1 MAYVIKPLSKAYYKR
16 YQTKFRRRREGK
28 TDYRARKR
36 LVVQAKDKYNSPRFR
51 FVVRFSNQFV
61 TCQVIS
67 ATMAGDEVL
76 CSAHSSELVK
86 YGVVAGLK
94 NYAAAYCTGLL
105 CARRL
110 LTNIKFQDEDGD
122 EQTLSDLYEPAPCDG
137 IVRSVRYG
145 RRTLYVEDLEWE
157 TERRPFRCNLDVGV
171 KATTLGSRVF
181 GALKGASDGG
191 LDIPHS
197 NKRFPGYSPEKK
209 KYNAQAHLDR
219 IFGVHVA
226 NYMRKLQKDDAA
238 KYAEH
243 FSKFIAGGKGPD
255 AIKGMYADA
264 HAAILQDAARA
275 DVPAERKHEY
285 LAKKH
290 PLQVKLSADQRSQR
304 VANKKVYK
312 AWKEWK
318 DDQDEGADEAD
329 DGSDSGS
336 GSSSD
341 SDE

>member
-1 MAYVIKPLSKAYYKR
+1 MAFVITPLSKAYYKR

-36 LVVQAKDKYNSPRFR
+36 LVAQAKDKYNSPRFR

-61 TCQVIS
+61 VCQVIS
-67 ATMAGDEVL
+67 ATMTGDEVL
-76 CSAHSSELVK
+76 VSAHSSELVK

-94 NYAAAYCTGLL
+94 NYAAAYATGLL

-110 LTNIKFQDEDGD
+110 LTNMKFTDEDGD
-122 EQTLSDLYEPAPCDG
+122 EQTLSDLYEPVPCDG
-137 IVRSVRYG
+137 QVRSVRYG

-209 KYNAQAHLDR
+209 KYNAGAHLDR
-219 IFGVHVA
+219 IYGVHVA
-226 NYMRKLQKDDAA
+226 NYMKKMQQDDAA

-243 FSKFIAGGKGPD
+243 FAKYIAAGKGAD
-255 AIKGMYADA
+255 SIKSMYEDA
-264 HAAILQDAARA
+264 HAAILKDASRA
-275 DVPAERKHEY
+275 DVPAEKKYAY
-285 LAKKH
+285 LKEKH
-290 PLQVKLSADQRSQR
+290 PLQKKLDGEQRAAR

-318 DDQDEGADEAD
+318 DDQDEDEED
-329 DGSDSGS
+329 D
-336 GSSSD
+336 
-341 SDE
+341 E

>member
-1 MAYVIKPLSKAYYKR
+1 MGR

-51 FVVRFSNQFV
+51 FTARFSNQFV

-94 NYAAAYCTGLL
+94 NYSAAYCTGLL

-110 LTNIKFQDEDGD
+110 LTNIKFTDEDGD

-137 IVRSVRYG
+137 QVRSVRYG

-157 TERRPFRCNLDVGV
+157 TERRPFRCNLDVGT

-197 NKRFPGYSPEKK
+197 HKRFPGYSPEKK
-209 KYNAQAHLDR
+209 KYNAGAHLDR
-219 IFGVHVA
+219 IYGVHVA

-243 FSKFIAGGKGPD
+243 FSQFIKAGKGPD
-255 AIKGMYADA
+255 DIKPMYENA
-264 HAAILQDAARA
+264 HAAILKDASRA
-275 DVPAERKHEY
+275 ELPAEKKHEY

-290 PLQVKLSADQRSQR
+290 PLQVKLSKDQRVQR

-312 AWKEWK
+312 AWKAWK
-318 DDQDEGADEAD
+318 DDQDEGDDEAEAE
-329 DGSDSGS
+329 GSDS
-336 GSSSD
+336 SSSD